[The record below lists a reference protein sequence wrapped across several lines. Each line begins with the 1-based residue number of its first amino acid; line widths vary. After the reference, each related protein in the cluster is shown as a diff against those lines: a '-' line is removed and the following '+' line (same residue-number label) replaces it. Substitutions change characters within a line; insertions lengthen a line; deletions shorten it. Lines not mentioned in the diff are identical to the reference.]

1 MESSSGSQP
10 THTDAVRHYVVERQ
24 LADRLRSAS
33 KEERLGGLYASI
45 YAERIARIPTHPLVI
60 RSRDVKAQERST
72 EAQLRLLRPWLTPES
87 VFMEVGPGDCALSHA
102 VARFVKTVYAVDVTD
117 ALVGDVRRP
126 TNFRFLRS
134 DGVNVPVPASVVD
147 LAYSNQVLEHL
158 HPDDV
163 QDHLRSIQTALVP
176 GGRLVCVTP
185 NRLSGPWD
193 ISRHFDDEST
203 GLHLREYTV
212 SELADLLRATG
223 FRVALVASWRGR
235 GRLRVGEGPTRA
247 FEERIDE
254 LPRRVRRPLASALS
268 AVKVVAT
275 KT

>member
-1 MESSSGSQP
+1 MY
-10 THTDAVRHYVVERQ
+10 HYVVERE

-33 KEERLGGLYASI
+33 KAERLDGLYASI
-45 YAERIARIPTHPLVI
+45 YAERIDRIPNHPLVI
-60 RSRDVKAQERST
+60 RSHNPKARERSAA
-72 EAQLRLLRPWLTPES
+72 EQLRLLSSWLTPES
-87 VFMEVGPGDCALSHA
+87 VFMEVGPGDCALAFAIAS
-102 VARFVKTVYAVDVTD
+102 FVKAVYAVDVTD

-126 TNFRFLRS
+126 ANFRFLRS
-134 DGVNVPVPASVVD
+134 DGVNVPLPASVVD

-163 QDHLRSIQTALVP
+163 HDHLLSIRTALVA

-193 ISRHFDDEST
+193 ISRDFDDESA

-223 FRVALVASWRGR
+223 FRVDLVASWRGR
-235 GRLRVGEGPTRA
+235 GTRRVSQAPIRA
-247 FEERIDE
+247 LENRIER
-254 LPRRVRRPLASALS
+254 LPRRVRRLLASPLS
-268 AVKVVAT
+268 ALKLVAT